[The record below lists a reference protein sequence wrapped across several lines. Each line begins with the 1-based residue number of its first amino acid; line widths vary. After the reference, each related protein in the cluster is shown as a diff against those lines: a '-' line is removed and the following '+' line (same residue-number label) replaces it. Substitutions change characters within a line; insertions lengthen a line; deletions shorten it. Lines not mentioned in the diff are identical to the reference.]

1 MVVMKTSTAPRS
13 DRSPLRVLLAED
25 DDAMR
30 PFLAEMLRG
39 DGYDVTEVSNG
50 RDLFWLVEMA
60 PRERPFDLILTDMRM
75 PGYDGLDVVEA
86 WAEGGPG
93 PRVILMSAFPDE
105 ETRRR
110 AEQLG
115 VLLIDKP
122 FDLERLLKL
131 VSLASARPASFL

>member
-1 MVVMKTSTAPRS
+1 
-13 DRSPLRVLLAED
+13 
-25 DDAMR
+25 
-30 PFLAEMLRG
+30 
-39 DGYDVTEVSNG
+39 
-50 RDLFWLVEMA
+50 MA